1 MRLAARS
8 FRVTAAVIAL
18 VLSGIPAA
26 AQDSREETIVK
37 AQQEKATSLRPY
49 QPNKLEQVLN
59 QLQKTLTLA
68 PTGVYPTFGS
78 VYSGGGFT
86 IGAGYRRY
94 IGDRVNWNVTGL
106 YSAKNYKLLELT
118 LHSPRPLTGR
128 LDYNITT
135 SWRDATQVAFHGLGI
150 DSPAE
155 ETRFRLQQGYA
166 GGRAWLRPQPWAVV
180 HGALAYEAFTL
191 GDGHGAAPD
200 VDDVFT
206 PETAPGLG
214 QSPDYVHTTF
224 SGAVD
229 TRNSPE
235 YTRRGGLVE
244 VAFHHYR
251 DRDDQYSFKRVDTE
265 LVGHIPLRR
274 ETWVISL
281 RSRLQST
288 IGDEDV
294 VPYFMLPALGSGS
307 SLRGYSSWRF
317 RDRHSLLFSAEWRW
331 FPNRMALDAAI
342 FADAGT
348 VADRRDALSFGRMVG
363 DVGIGLRFHSPV
375 ATPLRIE
382 LAGGREGMRVI
393 FAAHAAF

>member
-1 MRLAARS
+1 MPVAARL
-8 FRVTAAVIAL
+8 RLIAAAVIVIAL
-18 VLSGIPAA
+18 SAIPAA

-37 AQQEKATSLRPY
+37 AQEEKAKSLRPY
-49 QPNKLEQVLN
+49 EPNKLEQVLD

-68 PTGVYPTFGS
+68 PTGAYPTFGS

-86 IGAGYRRY
+86 VGAGYRRY

-106 YSAKNYKLLELT
+106 YSVKNYKLIELM

-128 LDYNITT
+128 LDYNIVT

-155 ETRFRLQQGYA
+155 ETRFRLQQGYF

-180 HGALAYEAFTL
+180 HAALAYEAFTL
-191 GDGHGAAPD
+191 GDGQGGAPD
-200 VDDVFT
+200 VDDLHT
-206 PETAPGLG
+206 AATAPGLG
-214 QSPDYVHTTF
+214 DSPDYVHTTL

-244 VAFHHYR
+244 VAFHQYR
-251 DRDDQYSFKRVDTE
+251 DRDDHYSFKRVDTE

-281 RSRLQST
+281 RGRMQST
-288 IGDEDV
+288 VGDDDV
-294 VPYFMLPALGSGS
+294 VPYFLMPALGSGS

-317 RDRHSLLFSAEWRW
+317 RDRQSLLFSAEWRW
-331 FPNRMALDAAI
+331 FPNRMAMDAAI

-348 VADRRDALSFGRMVG
+348 VADRVGALSVGRMVG
-363 DVGIGLRFHSPV
+363 DVGIGFRFHSPV

-382 LAGGREGMRVI
+382 LAAGREGMRVV